1 MKLDITPGIQRK
13 GVSMPFT
20 LEENWGEDRWGGD
33 TVSYVRPVSLS
44 GTYMVSGDTVVIDG
58 TACTTVECRCARCL
72 APTPIPVEAG
82 LSEAFIRENGEEGLV
97 AEEDQYTYE
106 GHVLDLTEAV
116 RVSVLLEV
124 PVRVL
129 CKEDCKGLCSQC
141 GANLNL
147 TMCSC
152 QKDLTRKSPFSALAS
167 MAWED
172 NPSDGSLSMLNQDE
186 EVLNNGSPKG

>member
-33 TVSYVRPVSLS
+33 TISYVRPVRLS
-44 GTYMVSGDTVVIDG
+44 GSYMVTGDTVVLNG
-58 TACTTVECRCARCL
+58 TAEASVESRCARCL
-72 APTPIPVEAG
+72 APTVTEVQAEV
-82 LSEAFIRENGEEGLV
+82 SEAFLRDDGTESLSPD
-97 AEEDQYTYE
+97 EDQYTYQ
-106 GHVLDLTEAV
+106 GHVLDVTDAV

-124 PVRVL
+124 PTRVL
-129 CKEDCKGLCSQC
+129 CREDCKGLCSQC
-141 GANLNL
+141 GANLNV

-152 QKDLTRKSPFSALAS
+152 QKDLTRRNPFSALAS

-172 NPSDGSLSMLNQDE
+172 DSSEGPHSMLDKDE
-186 EVLNNGSPKG
+186 EV